1 MNMQNMSKD
10 SRIPVYAAL
19 IAANLVYAFES
30 VFVKLASGQDFLSA
44 RYFLFMGCA
53 VGVLGVFALI
63 WQQIIKRIPVS
74 EAYMFKGSA
83 LIFVLLLS
91 VILFGESISLTNV
104 IGACMI
110 VLGIVLYARL

>member
-1 MNMQNMSKD
+1 MSKD
-10 SRIPVYAAL
+10 SRLPVYAAL

-44 RYFLFMGCA
+44 GYFLYMGCA
-53 VGVLGVFALI
+53 VGVLGLFALI
-63 WQQIIKRIPVS
+63 WQQIIRRIPIS
-74 EAYMFKGSA
+74 EAYMFKGTA

-91 VILFGESISLTNV
+91 VILFGESISPANV

-110 VLGIVLYARL
+110 VSGIVLFARL